1 MSRICKLTGKKPMA
15 GNSVSKAHNK
25 TRRVQR
31 PNLQRKRIYLPEE
44 GRSVRVRLSTRAL
57 RTVNKKGLLQ
67 YLQDEDL
74 RLSDVTV

>member
-1 MSRICKLTGKKPMA
+1 MSRTCNLTGKKPMA
-15 GNSVSKAHNK
+15 GNNVSKAHNK

-44 GRSVRVRLSTRAL
+44 GRTVRVRLSTRAL
-57 RTVNKKGLLQ
+57 RTVDKKGLLK
-67 YLQDEDL
+67 YLHDEGL

>member
-1 MSRICKLTGKKPMA
+1 MSRICKITGKRPMA

>member
-1 MSRICKLTGKKPMA
+1 MSRTCNLTGKKPMA
-15 GNSVSKAHNK
+15 GNNVSKAHNK

-57 RTVNKKGLLQ
+57 RTVDKKGLLK
-67 YLQDEDL
+67 YLHDEGL

>member
-1 MSRICKLTGKKPMA
+1 MSRICKITGKKPMA

-44 GRSVRVRLSTRAL
+44 GRSVTLRLSARAL
-57 RTVNKKGLLQ
+57 RTVDRKGLLKH
-67 YLQDEDL
+67 LRDEGLEL
-74 RLSDVTV
+74 RDVT

>member
-1 MSRICKLTGKKPMA
+1 MSRICKITGKKPMA

-44 GRSVRVRLSTRAL
+44 GRSVTLRLSARAL
-57 RTVNKKGLLQ
+57 RTVDRKGLMKHLR
-67 YLQDEDL
+67 DEGLEL
-74 RLSDVTV
+74 RDVT